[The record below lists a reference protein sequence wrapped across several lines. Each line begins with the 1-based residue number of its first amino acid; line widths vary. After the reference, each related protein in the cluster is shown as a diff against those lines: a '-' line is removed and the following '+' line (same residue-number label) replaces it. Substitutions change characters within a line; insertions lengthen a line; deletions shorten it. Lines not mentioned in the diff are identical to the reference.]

1 MSSFI
6 DFFKD
11 YGRILEIALIAI
23 VIAVAV
29 YSVISGTYK
38 TSKKKERVFGT
49 IVPNTSVVTA
59 KEKKLKHKKEHF
71 AMIKKAYRD
80 YMYFGGKKKNIIR
93 WLLLGYIGYVLIFF
107 ALSQNIGFGLILGLN
122 WFTVYYFILTNG
134 NEKKRKKFI
143 KQFNSALRVISSSLE
158 ASNTFRMAIENVA
171 KKDTI
176 TGKLHAEFVRLDNQL
191 KTNISLNTALKDFQ
205 KRNSLFPEVNMFCTV
220 ISFAS
225 RKGEEGIK
233 GIIFQLEETLQ
244 QRLDNYLEI
253 DSEISLYKIVFYIVL
268 GVSNVAPMLLPFIKP
283 EFWTS
288 HENFLGVLKL
298 IVSPLLNF
306 VSMFLFKKFINSSAE
321 G

>member
-1 MSSFI
+1 MSAFI

-11 YGRILEIALIAI
+11 YGRILEFGMIAVIIAI
-23 VIAVAV
+23 AI
-29 YSVISGTYK
+29 YSIITGTFK
-38 TSKKKERVFGT
+38 SSKNKEKVLGT
-49 IVPNTSVVTA
+49 IVPSTHNVTY
-59 KEKKLKHKKEHF
+59 KEKKLKTKREHF
-71 AMIKKAYRD
+71 AWIKKAYHD
-80 YMYFGGKKKNIIR
+80 YLYFGGKKKTIIR
-93 WLLLGYIGYVLIFF
+93 WLTLGYVGYVLIFF

-122 WFTVYYFILTNG
+122 WFTVYYFILTNN

-268 GVSNVAPMLLPFIKP
+268 VVANVAPMALPLFKP

-288 HENFLGVLKL
+288 HESFLGVCKL
-298 IVSPLLNF
+298 LVSPLLNF
-306 VSMFLFKKFINSSAE
+306 ISMYLFKKFINSSAE